1 MLTWDEIN
9 EVCRQP
15 DHLKMIEMSETQ
27 LQDVITA
34 QMAEINRLK
43 ALIAE
48 LLEALKSREDLTY
61 IDAGALL

>member
-1 MLTWDEIN
+1 MWAMQKVL
-9 EVCRQP
+9 RQT
-15 DHLKMIEMSETQ
+15 DQLKNIEMSETQ

>member
-1 MLTWDEIN
+1 
-9 EVCRQP
+9 
-15 DHLKMIEMSETQ
+15 MIEMSETQ